1 MSWEKLVAALDGLE
15 TKVEYDG
22 YFCSVKDAVI
32 IIVLGSLCGL
42 KSVMRIHA
50 WASNKNVSEFLKKEF
65 GINHIPC
72 YGWLTEL
79 LALVKPESLN
89 LCMMN
94 FVQSVC
100 PLLIE
105 ELEKEL
111 ERQNVRKKRPVTV
124 SLDGKTVRSTARMSK
139 YESPLHIV
147 SAYASE
153 IGVTLAQK
161 SVGGKTNE
169 IPAVQE
175 LIKMLEIKGCMVVAD
190 ALNCQIETAK
200 VILDSNAD
208 YLLCAKDNQSH
219 LKSDI
224 EEYVQEEKLRKSMD
238 RVTKT
243 EKGHGRIETRS
254 AFTSKDVSWLPGGR
268 EWPGLKCIGAIKTHF
283 EYKGKVTEEWHYY
296 ISSKELTAEDLLH
309 HARMEWGVE
318 AMHWLLDVRYRED
331 YFRAQNENLQKNMN
345 MARKLALNLA
355 RIYKNKSSMKTPM
368 SHIMF
373 DCLMN
378 PEHLLAVIG
387 KN

>member
-268 EWPGLKCIGAIKTHF
+268 EWSGLKCIGAIKTHF

>member
-1 MSWEKLVAALDGLE
+1 MGWENLIEALDGLE

-22 YFCSVKDAVI
+22 YFCSVKDAVVI
-32 IIVLGSLCGL
+32 VVLGSMCEL

-50 WASNKNVSEFLKKEF
+50 WARNEKVSEFLKKEF

-89 LCMMN
+89 ACMLN

-100 PLLIE
+100 PSLIE
-105 ELEKEL
+105 ELEKEV
-111 ERQNVRKKRPVTV
+111 ERQNVKKKRPVTV
-124 SLDGKTVRSTARMSK
+124 ALDGKTVRSTAKMSK

-161 SVGGKTNE
+161 SVEGKSNE

-175 LIKMLEIKGCMVVAD
+175 LIRTLEISGCMVVAD
-190 ALNCQIETAK
+190 APGCQIETAQA
-200 VILDSNAD
+200 ILAADAD
-208 YLLCAKDNQSH
+208 YILCAKDNQPF

-224 EEYVQEEKLRKSMD
+224 EEYVQDEGLRNGMD
-238 RVTKT
+238 SVSKT
-243 EKGHGRIETRS
+243 EKGHGRIEKRT
-254 AFTSKDVSWLPGGR
+254 AYTTNDVSWMPGGR
-268 EWPGLKCIGAIKTHF
+268 EWPGLRCIGAINTHF
-283 EYKGKVTEEWHYY
+283 EYKGKITEEWHYY

-318 AMHWLLDVRYRED
+318 SMHWLLDVRYRED
-331 YFRAQNENLQKNMN
+331 SFRAQNENLQKNMN

-355 RIYKNKSSMKTPM
+355 RIYKNKNCPKTPM

-373 DCLMN
+373 NCLMN